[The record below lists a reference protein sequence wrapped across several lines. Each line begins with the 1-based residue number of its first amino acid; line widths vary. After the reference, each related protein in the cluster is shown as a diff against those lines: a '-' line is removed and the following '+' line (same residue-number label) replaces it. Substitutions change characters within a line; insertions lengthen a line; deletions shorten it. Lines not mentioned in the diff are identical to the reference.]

1 MVEATKPKAEKQV
14 SGSDLYHV

>member
-1 MVEATKPKAEKQV
+1 MVEATKQKAEKQV